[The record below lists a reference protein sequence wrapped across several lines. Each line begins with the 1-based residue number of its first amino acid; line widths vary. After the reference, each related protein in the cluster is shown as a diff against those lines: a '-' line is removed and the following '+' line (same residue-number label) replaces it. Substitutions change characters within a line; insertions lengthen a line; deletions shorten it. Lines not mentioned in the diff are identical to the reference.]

1 MEDAL
6 KQSLPT
12 AASKKVNEALKISRS
27 EKRRNAKLAA
37 QAQQGE
43 QQQDDQHH
51 YKNADKGKS
60 KGKSSKGKGKKG
72 KGKKGDQRHEE
83 RKNPVRLLPAHLGGN
98 AKVWSRARKHFDP
111 NQRRG
116 RARPP
121 WHK

>member
-1 MEDAL
+1 MEDPLRRQEEPHEILNQLMEDAL

-12 AASKKVNEALKISRS
+12 AAGKTVNEALEISRS

-37 QAQQGE
+37 QAQQGD

-72 KGKKGDQRHEE
+72 KGKKGDQNHEE
-83 RKNPVRLLPAHLGGN
+83 RKNPVRLLPASGRQCEGLE
-98 AKVWSRARKHFDP
+98 WS
-111 NQRRG
+111 
-116 RARPP
+116 
-121 WHK
+121 